1 VSTIK
6 VDTYL
11 TRGGASEIAIDK
23 LKGASSAGSMLV
35 IAEGG
40 TVTTNVQQ
48 GLAKAWAINDHTST
62 SVLDSF
68 NQSSITDTAT
78 GVLTWDMSNNFSS
91 ANWTASANTHADNA
105 DNAVSMVHS
114 GTRTTNGTA
123 TDKDTTGTSWSS
135 KNSDGSVFDSKLSG
149 YIACGDLA

>member
-1 VSTIK
+1 MSTIK

-23 LKGASSAGSMLV
+23 LKGVTAAGSMLV
-35 IAEGG
+35 VAEGG
-40 TVTTNVQQ
+40 TNTTNLQQ